1 MIDDPEA
8 EKRPS
13 WQPGIINISVKG
25 QLNRYSCSVQKMKK
39 VPDSQRSFTHL
50 PNDGIWSAQT
60 FPLYSGSLATCN
72 SIN

>member
-25 QLNRYSCSVQKMKK
+25 QLNRYSYV
-39 VPDSQRSFTHL
+39 VFRTEDEE
-50 PNDGIWSAQT
+50 GA
-60 FPLYSGSLATCN
+60 
-72 SIN
+72 